1 MDDEILNPLEED
13 VYQNI
18 NTVFTTDDDDVNDLE
33 PTDDIEEPEDDPSIP
48 DETTDDGEGGEA
60 GSGAD
65 AENIDEIEPNEL
77 DDVNDL
83 EEENDLTEY
92 DVAVEE
98 TPVEP
103 LISNTEE
110 LPSIGNIQQGE
121 RVMIALINGEATVLG
136 TVGSGDRQQKQIQ
149 NIADIAG
156 NTNQYF
162 WHTTTGTDTGAHIT
176 EIPQEQFIANPS
188 GGNTLIRSNGIAIR
202 NGLTELAKF
211 SADGVQ
217 IGKDNESRLMQDY
230 HSLQLIDKEGRAY
243 VYFSDLRDTDGY
255 ALITD
260 NFIGDGSAKTFTLS
274 IAPVSPHQDYP
285 FTVTVDGVEKE
296 GSGVDYSYTSSTS
309 TLTFTT
315 APTANSEIIV
325 TYYTISSN
333 AKAYTLGLRKSGT
346 NIGAMSFAQGNQ
358 ITATGYSSHA
368 EGDYTET
375 SGK

>member
-65 AENIDEIEPNEL
+65 AENIDDIEPNEL

-136 TVGSGDRQQKQIQ
+136 TVGSGDRQQAQINQ
-149 NIADIAG
+149 VEQVAG

-176 EIPQEQFIANPS
+176 QIPQEQFIANPS

-202 NGLTELAKF
+202 NGLTELATF
-211 SADGVQ
+211 TASGAT
-217 IGKDNESRLMQDY
+217 IGNNDTSTMRITNKALVASDVNDN
-230 HSLQLIDKEGRAY
+230 
-243 VYFSDLRDTDGY
+243 VYFDVEDLHDIEHHD
-255 ALITD
+255 
-260 NFIGDGSAKTFTLS
+260 TFTILD
-274 IAPVSPHQDYP
+274 ANADYP
-285 FTVTVDGVEKE
+285 FWLHYAEESTVRVYVNGTQ
-296 GSGVDYSYTSSTS
+296 
-309 TLTFTT
+309 TT
-315 APTANSEIIV
+315 N
-325 TYYTISSN
+325 
-333 AKAYTLGLRKSGT
+333 
-346 NIGAMSFAQGNQ
+346 
-358 ITATGYSSHA
+358 
-368 EGDYTET
+368 
-375 SGK
+375 

>member
-285 FTVTVDGVEKE
+285 FTVTVDGVEKKVLE
-296 GSGVDYSYTSSTS
+296 
-309 TLTFTT
+309 L
-315 APTANSEIIV
+315 IIH
-325 TYYTISSN
+325 I
-333 AKAYTLGLRKSGT
+333 L
-346 NIGAMSFAQGNQ
+346 AQLQ
-358 ITATGYSSHA
+358 H
-368 EGDYTET
+368 
-375 SGK
+375 